1 MYTLQVS
8 RRLGR
13 CEGRNKV
20 MKTIGFVGLGVMGVP
35 MASHLV
41 DAGYS
46 LRVWNRTGAKAEAF
60 VAEKGGKG
68 AACAASPAEAARGA
82 DAVITIVADDAALR
96 QVTYG
101 ESGLLGAL
109 PAGAVHMSMST
120 VSGQVTAELAEAHRA
135 RGSELLSAPVFG
147 SKESAEA
154 HKLWAIAAGRRE
166 SFDRCRPLLEAMAQG
181 VIYLGEDPA
190 IGARMKLLG
199 NLMIS
204 SAIAGM
210 VQAFTL
216 AGRVGVPKEKVLEV
230 IRFVFNSPVYER
242 YGSRL
247 VERNFAVH
255 FPLQLML
262 KDLTLMLEM
271 GAAAGVPLPH
281 VNVVRD
287 MVVAGLGQGRGER
300 DAAGSL
306 LETWETL
313 AGVTPGQSA

>member
-1 MYTLQVS
+1 
-8 RRLGR
+8 
-13 CEGRNKV
+13 
-20 MKTIGFVGLGVMGVP
+20 MKNVGFIGLGVMGVP

-46 LRVWNRTGAKAEAF
+46 LRVWNRTAEKAEAF

-68 AACAASPAEAARGA
+68 AARATSPAEAARGA
-82 DAVITIVADDAALR
+82 DAVVSIVADDAALR
-96 QVTYG
+96 QVTCG
-101 ESGLLGAL
+101 ESGLLAAL
-109 PAGAVHMSMST
+109 PSGAVHLSMST

-147 SKESAEA
+147 SKESALA
-154 HKLWAIAAGRRE
+154 RKLWAIAAGRRDA
-166 SFDRCRPLLEAMAQG
+166 FDRCRPLLETMAQG

-199 NLMIS
+199 NMLIS

-216 AGRVGVPKEKVLEV
+216 AGRVGVPAEKVMEV

-247 VERNFAVH
+247 VERNFTLH
-255 FPLQLML
+255 FPLKLML

-281 VNVVRD
+281 AAVVRE

-306 LETWETL
+306 LETWESV
-313 AGVTPGQSA
+313 AGK